1 MDPRAPFVFETR
13 STDTGNELERRTV
26 AYSTF
31 VRTGGHVERGDL
43 LLLLAVQAASSGGDN
58 PGPVDGLHLLAGPAV
73 GQRVRRGHYAQQGG
87 EFRRAGGA
95 SPVAD
100 HGGRAPG
107 HSGYRAAVLAH
118 TQERAAMSLAR
129 GLAVRVYGLLFR
141 LLIAFVVSADEPEK
155 EQDIVDGEEDGRFLS
170 RDFHG

>member
-43 LLLLAVQAASSGGDN
+43 LLLLAVQAAATGSDR
-58 PGPVDGLHLLAGPAV
+58 PGPVDGLPLLAGPAV
-73 GQRVRRGHYAQQGG
+73 GQRVRRGPPATQGG
-87 EFRRAGGA
+87 GFRRAGGA

-107 HSGYRAAVLAH
+107 HSGYRVAVLAH
-118 TQERAAMSLAR
+118 TQERAAMTLAR
-129 GLAVRVYGLLFR
+129 GLAVGGYGLPFR
-141 LLIAFVVSADEPEK
+141 LLLAFA
-155 EQDIVDGEEDGRFLS
+155 
-170 RDFHG
+170 

>member
-13 STDTGNELERRTV
+13 STDTGHELEHRTV
-26 AYSTF
+26 ADSTF
-31 VRTGGHVERGDL
+31 LRTGGHLERGDL
-43 LLLLAVQAASSGGDN
+43 LLLLAVQAAAPGGSR
-58 PGPVDGLHLLAGPAV
+58 PGPVDGLHLLARPAV
-73 GQRVRRGHYAQQGG
+73 GQRVRRGHHAQQGG

-107 HSGYRAAVLAH
+107 HSGHGAAVLAH
-118 TQERAAMSLAR
+118 NKERAAMNLAR
-129 GLAVRVYGLLFR
+129 GLAVRAYGLLFR

-155 EQDIVDGEEDGRFLS
+155 EQD
-170 RDFHG
+170 